1 MSYNFFYKLFS
12 QCSPYHLWKTFII
25 IIIIKIVIIL
35 LCLFLACG
43 CKKFNYSVCNSNLK
57 HASVDVSQAKNFHNT
72 LSPLVMFRWTEWECW
87 KLLLLSFVELE
98 QTGRGA
104 GGGCKRSGVDV
115 VPTHTHTHSCTWPW
129 AVFAHLTRWL
139 SEPRVNGDFV
149 SGSVTSCT
157 AVICQWWRLDY
168 YREYKR
174 WMGPA
179 VTSSSGYGSFLG
191 KPPVV
196 AILSTTGRV
205 WMWNSSALHAHW
217 LMACDW
223 QVAFRWAF
231 SYFKS
236 DYKWFNMTKPHNW
249 DHKTIMKVTN
259 KGKQGIFLPP
269 RQPKMFL
276 RTIWWFVVV
285 DS

>member
-57 HASVDVSQAKNFHNT
+57 HASVDVSQAKKFHNT

-115 VPTHTHTHSCTWPW
+115 VPTHTHTHSLMYMALGCVCTSNTL
-129 AVFAHLTRWL
+129 A
-139 SEPRVNGDFV
+139 
-149 SGSVTSCT
+149 
-157 AVICQWWRLDY
+157 QWTQGQWRLCF
-168 YREYKR
+168 
-174 WMGPA
+174 W
-179 VTSSSGYGSFLG
+179 V
-191 KPPVV
+191 
-196 AILSTTGRV
+196 
-205 WMWNSSALHAHW
+205 
-217 LMACDW
+217 CDL
-223 QVAFRWAF
+223 VYSCYMSVMAFR
-231 SYFKS
+231 
-236 DYKWFNMTKPHNW
+236 
-249 DHKTIMKVTN
+249 
-259 KGKQGIFLPP
+259 L
-269 RQPKMFL
+269 L
-276 RTIWWFVVV
+276 
-285 DS
+285 

>member
-1 MSYNFFYKLFS
+1 M
-12 QCSPYHLWKTFII
+12 
-25 IIIIKIVIIL
+25 
-35 LCLFLACG
+35 
-43 CKKFNYSVCNSNLK
+43 
-57 HASVDVSQAKNFHNT
+57 DVSQAKKFHNT

-174 WMGPA
+174 WGP
-179 VTSSSGYGSFLG
+179 LWHH
-191 KPPVV
+191 PVV
-196 AILSTTGRV
+196 MEVSLESLQLSP
-205 WMWNSSALHAHW
+205 S
-217 LMACDW
+217 C
-223 QVAFRWAF
+223 
-231 SYFKS
+231 
-236 DYKWFNMTKPHNW
+236 
-249 DHKTIMKVTN
+249 
-259 KGKQGIFLPP
+259 
-269 RQPKMFL
+269 RQL
-276 RTIWWFVVV
+276 DGSECETHQHCTLIG
-285 DS
+285 